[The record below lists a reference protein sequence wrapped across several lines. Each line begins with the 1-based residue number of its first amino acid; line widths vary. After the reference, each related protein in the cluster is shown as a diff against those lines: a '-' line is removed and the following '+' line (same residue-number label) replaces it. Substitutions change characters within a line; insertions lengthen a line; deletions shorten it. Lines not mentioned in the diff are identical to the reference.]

1 MPLFLGSRDVARLA
15 SVSLSAT
22 LLLAHPHLACAQK
35 AQPEFTRQA
44 LLIANFAHD
53 TVGDRKLGRKAA
65 DAVRSRIAKLV
76 NKRETDIIGPDAV
89 SFELEKGG
97 YDPYM
102 TPTIGELR
110 LLGRTLRADEYLMGT
125 VRRIDGKYRLS
136 GDLILV
142 RDVKQHQPLPE
153 AVGATLDDA
162 AEQFAR
168 SAAAARGQ
176 LVPQR
181 RCENALREGKGSEAV
196 SQARAGVNAYAQS
209 TLARTCLVWALR
221 STHAPAGEVLS
232 VSQQVLAV
240 DSLNPHAIEGAAVA
254 FDSLRRRDD
263 AARMWVRLFATD
275 TANIELAQRIANALI
290 DGANTRTAESFLLPL
305 VAAHPDSLTLVRLEW
320 RAAFEN
326 KSWDNA
332 IKAGEM
338 LLAADDFARRDSTF
352 HVRLA
357 TAYHANNAPYK
368 AVETLSRAVPLFPGD
383 ARLYA
388 LYTQYV
394 RAEADTAIPRGLA
407 LFPKNGQL
415 LAMQARDLRTR
426 GKLQESLDAARQAVT
441 LDSTLSQGQLMVAQ
455 VEMEL
460 GHPDSALASLH
471 RALDQGEDTAVV
483 AQFAL
488 AKGNSL
494 YRAAGGTHTSGD
506 FSLALHFLA
515 LADSLRTSP
524 QSRLL
529 LGAAALGVAQAAL
542 TEAPK
547 LTDKVESC
555 RLARLG
561 AEMLP
566 LARSALASG
575 QEAFPEAA
583 KQSLENAGV
592 LDPYAT
598 QQVGAFC
605 PAAASN
611 PGSH

>member
-1 MPLFLGSRDVARLA
+1 MRLSLDSRDVARLA
-15 SVSLSAT
+15 LALLSSLT
-22 LLLAHPHLACAQK
+22 LLPRRGAAQK
-35 AQPEFTRQA
+35 TAPEFTRQA
-44 LLIANFAHD
+44 LLIANFSRDSAA
-53 TVGDRKLGRKAA
+53 DRKLGRKAA
-65 DAVRSRIAKLV
+65 DAVKSRIAKLV
-76 NKRETDIIGPDAV
+76 NKKETDIIGPEDV

-102 TPTIGELR
+102 TPTLGELR
-110 LLGRTLRADEYLMGT
+110 LLGRTLRADEYLMGA
-125 VRRIDGKYRLS
+125 VKRLDGKYRLS

-153 AVGATLDDA
+153 AVAATLDEA
-162 AEQFAR
+162 ADQFAR
-168 SAAAARGQ
+168 SAAAARAQ

-181 RCENALREGKGSEAV
+181 RCENALRDGKATEALAH
-196 SQARAGVNAYAQS
+196 ARAGVNAYAQS

-221 STHAPAGEVLS
+221 ATHSPATEVLS
-232 VSQQVLAV
+232 VSQQLLAV
-240 DSLNPHAIEGAAVA
+240 DSMNPHAIEGAAIA
-254 FDSLRRRDD
+254 LDSLRRRPE

-275 TANIELAQRIANALI
+275 TSNLELALRISNALI
-290 DGANTRTAESFLLPL
+290 DGSNTRAAESFLLPI
-305 VAAHPDSLTLVRLEW
+305 VEAHPDSMGLVRQEW

-326 KSWDNA
+326 KSWTNA
-332 IKAGEM
+332 IKAGEI
-338 LLAADDFARRDSTF
+338 LLASDDLARHDSTF
-352 HVRLA
+352 YLRLA
-357 TAYHANNAPYK
+357 TAYRANNAPFK
-368 AVETLSRAVPLFPGD
+368 AVETLAHATPLFPGD

-388 LYTQYV
+388 LYTQYI
-394 RAEADTAIPRGLA
+394 RAEADTVIPRGLA
-407 LFPKNGQL
+407 MFPKSGEL
-415 LAMQARDLRTR
+415 LAMQAKDLRTR

-441 LDSTLSQGQLMVAQ
+441 LDSSIAQGQLMVAQ

-460 GHPDSALASLH
+460 GRPDSALASLH
-471 RALDQGEDTAVV
+471 RALEHGEDTALV

-488 AKGNSL
+488 AKGNTL
-494 YRAAGGTHTSGD
+494 YRAAGGTRASGD
-506 FSLALHFLA
+506 FTLALHFLA

-547 LTDKVESC
+547 ITDKTESC

-566 LARSALASG
+566 LARLALAAG

-583 KQSLENAGV
+583 KQSLENAGI

-605 PAAASN
+605 PAGSTT
-611 PGSH
+611 PG